1 MEAHTYHPVNAME
14 AEKRTII
21 VGRAPTTV
29 HIYTNIIPK
38 NHTTLH
44 IVLLCTEAKV
54 ESLQDSDYT
63 EYSCKFKMYVLSLI
77 YNKAIFGCFD
87 CHLQKWRQI

>member
-1 MEAHTYHPVNAME
+1 ME

-44 IVLLCTEAKV
+44 ILLCTEAKV
-54 ESLQDSDYT
+54 ESWQDSDNI
-63 EYSCKFKMYVLSLI
+63 EYSCPFNLYLI

-87 CHLQKWRQI
+87 GHSQKWRQI

>member
-1 MEAHTYHPVNAME
+1 ME

-44 IVLLCTEAKV
+44 ILLYTEAKV
-54 ESLQDSDYT
+54 ESWQDSDNI
-63 EYSCKFKMYVLSLI
+63 EYSCTFKMYVLSLI
-77 YNKAIFGCFD
+77 YNKAIFGGCFD
-87 CHLQKWRQI
+87 SELELISI